1 MFVEVGGVI
10 LREKKTI
17 EVQLQTRDQIKDI
30 SGKVDTQATENL
42 IREKVQDTYGT
53 GYVWFTKKDSVS
65 GEYVLDLYAEA
76 RV

>member
-1 MFVEVGGVI
+1 MI

-42 IREKVQDTYGT
+42 IREKVHNTYGA
-53 GYVWFTKKDSVS
+53 GYVWFTKKDSVN
-65 GEYVLDLYAEA
+65 GEYVLDLYVEA

>member
-1 MFVEVGGVI
+1 MI

-30 SGKVDTQATENL
+30 SGKVDSQATESF
-42 IREKVQDTYGT
+42 IREKVQDTYGV
-53 GYVWFTKKDSVS
+53 GYVWFTMKDSVS
-65 GEYVLDLYAEA
+65 GEYVLDLYVEE